1 MTEPNDK
8 PKRPDW
14 ARLHL
19 WEIRGIRDLFW
30 IALVLFL
37 IWFGYELRSVFT
49 PVLIG
54 FVFAYLFH
62 PLISAMERRYRW
74 PRPATI
80 SAILAVGGVTILIFA
95 LWLGPQLVGQ
105 VAQLA
110 RNTPGYLDNLAE
122 RYEMDLGDLKPQLD
136 TFAKEVQ
143 SDPAGS
149 ITRAAKWLMAGTGGA
164 IDVITDVLSATTYI
178 LLMLLLIPVYFF
190 FFAWTFGPMVASLRD
205 YIPDSKKDETLAAL
219 AKMDEAVGNYFRD
232 RVIISFIMAVM
243 FAVGWAICGVPYW
256 LLLAIVTGLL
266 SLIPYAAVV
275 GWLAALLLKTLDLLA
290 TDGQMSTTDWIWGL
304 GGLTLVYAVVQVVEG
319 WLLTPWIQGKSLNM
333 SSVTILI
340 VVFIGGAI
348 GGMYGLILCI
358 PVAAC
363 LKIVA
368 TDNLLPRFKSW
379 CAAN

>member
-1 MTEPNDK
+1 M
-8 PKRPDW
+8 
-14 ARLHL
+14 
-19 WEIRGIRDLFW
+19 RDLFW
-30 IALVLFL
+30 IALIVFI

-54 FVFAYLFH
+54 LVFAYLFH
-62 PLISAMERRYRW
+62 PLISAMERRYCW

-80 SAILAVGGVTILIFA
+80 SAILAVGGVIILIFA
-95 LWLGPQLVGQ
+95 MWLGPQLVGQ

-122 RYEMDLGDLKPQLD
+122 RYDVDLGDLKPQLD

-149 ITRAAKWLMAGTGGA
+149 ITRGAKWLMAGTGGA

-190 FFAWTFGPMVASLRD
+190 FFAWTFGPMVESLRD
-205 YIPDSKKDETLAAL
+205 YIPNSKKDETLAAL

-243 FAVGWAICGVPYW
+243 FAIGWLICGVPYW
-256 LLLAIVTGLL
+256 LLLALATGAL

-275 GWLAALLLKTLDLLA
+275 GWLAALILKTLDLLA
-290 TDGQMSTTDWIWGL
+290 TDGQLTSMDWVWGL
-304 GGLTLVYAVVQVVEG
+304 GGLTLVYAIVQVFEG

-363 LKIVA
+363 LKIIA
-368 TDNLLPRFKSW
+368 TDVLLPRFKSW